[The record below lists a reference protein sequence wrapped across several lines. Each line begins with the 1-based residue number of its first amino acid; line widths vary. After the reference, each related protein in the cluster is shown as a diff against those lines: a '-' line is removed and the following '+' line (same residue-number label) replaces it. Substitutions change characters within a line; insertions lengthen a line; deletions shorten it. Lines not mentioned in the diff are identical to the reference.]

1 MENNVLTNVEKE
13 VIVEGLTKLLCA
25 KVKERGH
32 LRPEQ
37 MARLLILNDEIQ
49 AINGLLENVSA

>member
-1 MENNVLTNVEKE
+1 MENNVLTKVEKE
-13 VIVEGLTKLLCA
+13 VIVEGLTKLLYS

-37 MARLLILNDEIQ
+37 LARLLILNDEIQ

>member
-1 MENNVLTNVEKE
+1 MENDVLTTVEKE
-13 VIVEGLTKLLCA
+13 VIVEGLTKLLYA